1 MDFGTAVRRFF
12 SNYFNF
18 QDRARRAEY
27 WWPILMQMIVGFVVQ
42 ILTIT
47 LLGPDGTG
55 SLLVAIP
62 MILYW
67 IFGLAC
73 FIPSLS
79 VAVRRLHDK
88 DMSGWWILIGLVPL
102 IGALLLLF
110 FFVTEGT
117 PGPNKYGPN
126 PKSPTP
132 DVF

>member
-1 MDFGTAVRRFF
+1 MDFGTAVGRYF

-27 WWPILMQMIVGFVVQ
+27 WWPVFMQLIAYLAMLALSSLFAMLGDIGVMLIWIPIV
-42 ILTIT
+42 
-47 LLGPDGTG
+47 
-55 SLLVAIP
+55 
-62 MILYW
+62 LYW
-67 IFGLAC
+67 LFGLAC
-73 FIPSLS
+73 FIPSLA